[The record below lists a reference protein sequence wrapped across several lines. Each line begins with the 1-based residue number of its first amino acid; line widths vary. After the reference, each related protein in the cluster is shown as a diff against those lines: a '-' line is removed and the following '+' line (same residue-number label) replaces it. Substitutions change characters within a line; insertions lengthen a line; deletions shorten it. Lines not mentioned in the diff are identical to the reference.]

1 MLEKNVSNF
10 DKAVFSQ
17 ESAESLLHK
26 LVYLMGQE
34 ANKKLIESFNLN
46 FTQFRI
52 LMQLNYDPYSNQKS
66 LASCVGMTEGG
77 LSKAILDLEEKGV
90 IVSNI
95 NPKNRR
101 ERHLNLTEKGKVLFD
116 EVASEL
122 SLMSNNLFS
131 ALNPEELTNFTT
143 SLQKLIQQFK

>member
-1 MLEKNVSNF
+1 VLEKDVSKF
-10 DKAVFSQ
+10 RKAVFSQ

-34 ANKKLIESFNLN
+34 ANKNLIENFNLN

-52 LMQLNYDPYSNQKS
+52 LMQLNYDPNSNQKS
-66 LASCVGMTEGG
+66 LAGCVGMTEGG
-77 LSKAILDLEEKGV
+77 LSKAILDLELKGI
-90 IVSNI
+90 IVSKI

-101 ERHLNLTEKGKVLFD
+101 ERNLNLTKKGILLFED
-116 EVASEL
+116 VALEL
-122 SLMSNNLFS
+122 SLMSNHLFS
-131 ALNPEELTNFTT
+131 VLKPEELTNFTS